1 MYGSPYIREIKR
13 SLMQMASHV
22 VRNYME
28 IRSMVAAL
36 IQEKVRTD
44 SQANRRMDMTNVIG
58 SFRDY
63 ENAPKNAE
71 HYVCLKS

>member
-1 MYGSPYIREIKR
+1 
-13 SLMQMASHV
+13 
-22 VRNYME
+22 
-28 IRSMVAAL
+28 MVAAL